1 MRCFIRFSL
10 LAAFSGVAALAIWPF
25 LPKIHK
31 EALNFYKA
39 WEVVKEATEST
50 TMSANQEEEVQTDGG
65 SDSLSGKQARRK
77 LAEPKVINQSPSLV
91 ISTDPLIVEARRRAE
106 VDPEAAMLWL
116 QSQNPGADRLR
127 GMLEVVAM
135 WAADDSESTLLWLE
149 SNAQGIAR
157 LETLQSGINLW
168 AETAPEA
175 AADWIDGMAS
185 DGSKL
190 AASNSLA
197 SKWVESDPQA
207 AAKWVSGLPSGPIRH
222 EATRALTST
231 WLKQDPQSACI
242 WAFQEA
248 EFYGDY
254 DLLNDTIRTYSKQS
268 PEDAEAI
275 VREMVIA
282 DHSSG
287 AGVDAHIRGRAE
299 QNPTATAQWLANL
312 PPSDPLYSEE
322 NNSRLMQVWAQSDS
336 IAASEWLSQMSAG
349 PLKDAAIDGF
359 SKSIERFK
367 PEVAAIW
374 ANSMKDPIR
383 RIERL
388 EAILRNLADNQPSEA
403 LEWLEGA
410 EIEPGLREQL
420 IRKITRD

>member
-1 MRCFIRFSL
+1 MRCFLRFSL
-10 LAAFSGVAALAIWPF
+10 LVAFLGVAALGVWPF
-25 LPKIHK
+25 FPKIHE

-39 WEVVKEATEST
+39 WEVVREATEST
-50 TMSANQEEEVQTDGG
+50 AISASQQEEVQRENEL
-65 SDSLSGKQARRK
+65 DSLSEKQARRK
-77 LAEPKVINQSPSLV
+77 LAEPKAINESPALKL
-91 ISTDPLIVEARRRAE
+91 STDPLIVEARRRAKL
-106 VDPEAAMLWL
+106 DPEAAMLWL
-116 QSQNPGADRLR
+116 QSQNAGADRLR
-127 GMLEVVAM
+127 GMLEVVAI

-222 EATRALTST
+222 EATRALTSA

-254 DLLNDTIRTYSKQS
+254 DLLNDTIRAYSKQS

-275 VREMVIA
+275 VREMVIT

-322 NNSRLMQVWAQSDS
+322 NNSALMQVWAESDS
-336 IAASEWLSQMSAG
+336 IAASEWLNQMPVG
-349 PLKDAAIDGF
+349 PQRDAAIAGF
-359 SKSIERFK
+359 SKSIERFE
-367 PEVAAIW
+367 PEAATIW
-374 ANSMKDPIR
+374 ANSIGDPIR
-383 RIERL
+383 RVERL

-403 LEWLEGA
+403 LEWLDGA
-410 EIEPGLREQL
+410 EIEPGLRE
-420 IRKITRD
+420 